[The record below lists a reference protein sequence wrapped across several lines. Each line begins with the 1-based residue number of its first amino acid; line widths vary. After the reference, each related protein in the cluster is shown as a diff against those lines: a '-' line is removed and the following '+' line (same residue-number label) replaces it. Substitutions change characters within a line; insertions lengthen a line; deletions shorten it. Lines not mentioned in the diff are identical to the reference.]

1 MAAKYGHLIIVLYLT
16 VSGRYVQSEPSC
28 SKYDYEEKLL
38 EKMVRIEFQMEQY
51 KTQMEASLKRLDNV
65 KNDFDKKVIDTE
77 EKIQEMMI
85 DMNNTVI
92 TNANTITT
100 LVQNVDDMNAK
111 EADTSSPA
119 MFKAIMLADTSPFVD
134 ETLVFKTILYN
145 YNNGYSNNTGVFTVP
160 KDGNYIFG
168 MTLCLTY
175 KQGIVAGFEVDGK
188 KATAHA
194 FYGGPGNECFSVTTT
209 EVLTQGQ
216 QVRLK
221 RFYGFGLTTQIRQSD
236 AYRWTMF
243 HGSLIH
249 V

>member
-38 EKMVRIEFQMEQY
+38 VKMVRIEFQMEQY
-51 KTQMEASLKRLDNV
+51 KTQMEDSLKRLDNV
-65 KNDFDKKVIDTE
+65 KNELHKKVIDTE
-77 EKIQEMMI
+77 DKMQEVI
-85 DMNNTVI
+85 KETNNKVAE
-92 TNANTITT
+92 NANAIKT
-100 LVQNVDDMNAK
+100 LVQNVDENNAK
-111 EADTSSPA
+111 EAITSSPV
-119 MFKAIMLADTSPFVD
+119 MFKAIMLADTSPSVG
-134 ETLVFKTILYN
+134 ETLVFKTILNN
-145 YNNGYSNNTGVFTVP
+145 YNNAYNNITGTFTVP

-168 MTLCLTY
+168 MTICPTFKKL
-175 KQGIVAGFEVDGK
+175 IVAGFEVDGK
-188 KATAHA
+188 KATVHT
-194 FYGGPGNECFSVTTT
+194 FYGGPGHECFSVTTT

-221 RFYGFGLTTQIRQSD
+221 RFPGFSSTTQIQQSD